1 LWENKRMLTV
11 LETPRLGTVLMLEI
25 GATNVGSITQTYTSG
40 MVAARGAEKGFFAF
54 GGSAT
59 ITLFE
64 PGRVRLAGDLVEQ
77 SQIGRELYAR
87 MGSAMG
93 AAAAG

>member
-1 LWENKRMLTV
+1 MIVGHHIGHDVDVYKR
-11 LETPRLGTVLMLEI
+11 
-25 GATNVGSITQTYTSG
+25 Q
-40 MVAARGAEKGFFAF
+40 AF